1 MSTHALGNVQL
12 ITVQE
17 TEAMLNEVVVPE
29 ASIDAKVAAEATARE
44 AADQLLQGNI
54 DNEKAERDTA
64 DTALQ
69 SNITAETKTRQ
80 TADDTLNTLISQEA
94 QSREVA
100 DTALSGRI
108 ATVETELTTET
119 DRATAEEKKIRD
131 EMKQVEKQRLS
142 NVDCSRLKNLP
153 IATIQVDNDDKSI
166 HVGDTIATVSARYL
180 PKIPVDFVMTS
191 EQIVDSTS
199 KTYLLMLRLDTAG
212 NINVINMV
220 ELVDS
225 VVVHKGATGSAA
237 TDTAAVTYITQE

>member
-17 TEAMLNEVVVPE
+17 VEAMLDEVVVPE

-54 DNEKAERDTA
+54 DNEKAEREAA

-69 SNITAETKTRQ
+69 ANITAEASTRQ

-108 ATVETELTTET
+108 ATIETELTTET

-131 EMKQVEKQRLS
+131 EMKQTEVEELS
-142 NVDCSRLKNLP
+142 NVHCSRFTNLP
-153 IATIQVDNDDKSI
+153 MATIQIDNDDKSI
-166 HVGDTIATVSARYL
+166 NVGDTIATVSARYL
-180 PKIPVDFVMTS
+180 PKIPVDFIMSS
-191 EQIVDSTS
+191 EQIVASAS
-199 KTYLLMLRLDTAG
+199 KTYLLMLRLDITG
-212 NINVINMV
+212 NINVINKV
-220 ELVDS
+220 ELTD
-225 VVVHKGATGSAA
+225 GTAA

>member
-17 TEAMLNEVVVPE
+17 VEAMLDEVVVPE

-54 DNEKAERDTA
+54 DNEKAAREAA
-64 DTALQ
+64 DETLQ
-69 SNITAETKTRQ
+69 NNITVEANTRQ

-94 QSREVA
+94 QNREVA

-108 ATVETELTTET
+108 TAVETGLT
-119 DRATAEEKKIRD
+119 
-131 EMKQVEKQRLS
+131 EMKQTEVEELS
-142 NVDCSRLKNLP
+142 NVHCSRFTNLP

-166 HVGDTIATVSARYL
+166 NVGDTIATVSARYL
-180 PKIPVDFVMTS
+180 PKIPVDFVMSS
-191 EQIVDSTS
+191 EQMVASAS
-199 KTYLLMLRLDTAG
+199 KTYLLMLRLDTVG

-220 ELVDS
+220 ELAD
-225 VVVHKGATGSAA
+225 GSAA
-237 TDTAAVTYITQE
+237 TDTAAVTYITKE

>member
-17 TEAMLNEVVVPE
+17 VEAMLDEVVVPE

-54 DNEKAERDTA
+54 DNEKAERKAA

-69 SNITAETKTRQ
+69 DNITAEANTRQ

-94 QSREVA
+94 QNREAA

-108 ATVETELTTET
+108 ANVETKL
-119 DRATAEEKKIRD
+119 DD
-131 EMKQVEKQRLS
+131 MKQTEVEELS
-142 NVDCSRLKNLP
+142 NVHCSRFTNLP
-153 IATIQVDNDDKSI
+153 MATIQVDNDDKLIS
-166 HVGDTIATVSARYL
+166 VGNTIATVSARYL
-180 PKIPVDFVMTS
+180 PKIPVDFVMSS
-191 EQIVDSTS
+191 EQIVASVS
-199 KTYLLMLRLDTAG
+199 KTFLLMLRLDTTG

-220 ELVDS
+220 ELAD
-225 VVVHKGATGSAA
+225 GSAA

>member
-17 TEAMLNEVVVPE
+17 VEAMLDEVVVPE

-54 DNEKAERDTA
+54 DNEKAEREAA

-69 SNITAETKTRQ
+69 DNITAEANARQ
-80 TADDTLNTLISQEA
+80 AADDTLNTLVSQEV
-94 QSREVA
+94 QNREAA

-108 ATVETELTTET
+108 TAVETDLADET
-119 DRATAEEKKIRD
+119 SRATAEEQKIRD
-131 EMKQVEKQRLS
+131 EMKQIEVEELS
-142 NVDCSRLKNLP
+142 NVHCSRFTNLP
-153 IATIQVDNDDKSI
+153 MATIQIDNDDKSVNI
-166 HVGDTIATVSARYL
+166 GDTIATVSTRYL
-180 PKIPVDFVMTS
+180 PKIPVDFVMSS
-191 EQIVDSTS
+191 EQIVASVS
-199 KTYLLMLRLDTAG
+199 KTFLLMLRLDTAG

-220 ELVDS
+220 ELAD
-225 VVVHKGATGSAA
+225 GSSA

>member
-54 DNEKAERDTA
+54 DSEKAERDTA
-64 DTALQ
+64 DTAL
-69 SNITAETKTRQ
+69 
-80 TADDTLNTLISQEA
+80 
-94 QSREVA
+94 
-100 DTALSGRI
+100 SGRI
-108 ATVETELTTET
+108 ATIETELTTET

-131 EMKQVEKQRLS
+131 EMKQTEVEKLS
-142 NVDCSRLKNLP
+142 NVNCSRLKNLP

-166 HVGDTIATVSARYL
+166 SVGDTIATVSARYL

-191 EQIVDSTS
+191 EQIVASTS
-199 KTYLLMLRLDTAG
+199 KTFLLMLRIDAGG
-212 NINVINMV
+212 NINVINMA
-220 ELVDS
+220 ELTD
-225 VVVHKGATGSAA
+225 GTAA